1 MQAYQAIYVMWVRE
15 LKRFMRSKSRTIGS
29 LAQPLLFL
37 LAFGYGFGS
46 LYSQAS
52 GGNYINFL
60 TPGILGMTIIFTS
73 IFNGVQVLWDR
84 QFGFLKET
92 LVAPVPRWAIMLG
105 RTLGGAT
112 VATIQGLILIAA
124 TAIIG
129 FHPTSWLALV
139 PAIGIMFL
147 IGMLFSAL
155 GLAIGSQM
163 RDFQGFQLVMN
174 FLVMPLFFLSG
185 ALFPLDNVPAL
196 MLWLARLDPLSYG
209 VDALR
214 ALLINISHFG
224 IAIDLAVLFIF
235 VAIFVGLG
243 SWSFSRIQA

>member
-1 MQAYQAIYVMWVRE
+1 MWIRE

-46 LYSQAS
+46 LYSQAA

-73 IFNGVQVLWDR
+73 IFNGVQVIWDR

-105 RTLGGAT
+105 RTLGGAS

-124 TAIIG
+124 TVLIG
-129 FHPTSWLALV
+129 FHPQSWWALI
-139 PAIGIMFL
+139 PGIGVMFL
-147 IGMLFSAL
+147 IGMLFSSL
-155 GLAIGSQM
+155 GLAIGSMM

-185 ALFPLDNVPAL
+185 ALFPLANVPEV
-196 MLWLARLDPLSYG
+196 MLWFARLDPLSYG

-214 ALLINISHFG
+214 ILFIDIATFSLAL
-224 IAIDLAVLFIF
+224 DLAVLFAF
-235 VAIFVGLG
+235 VAVFLAFG
-243 SWSFSRIQA
+243 SWAFSRIQA